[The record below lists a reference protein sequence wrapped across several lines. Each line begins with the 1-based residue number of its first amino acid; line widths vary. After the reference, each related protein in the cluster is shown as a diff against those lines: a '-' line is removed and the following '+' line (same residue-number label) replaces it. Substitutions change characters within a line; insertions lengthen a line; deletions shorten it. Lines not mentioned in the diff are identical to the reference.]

1 MTSNA
6 ITTFYGAVN
15 DGAFWHW
22 PTLLHFCLVAL
33 AGGVALLV
41 AYRALGRERL
51 GWRLPALSVGLIA
64 LDMVVLWAE
73 SLARWRLTHVYL
85 FLSIRPA
92 SAIWWGAWGLAGS
105 AVLGLL
111 LAFGWGPRRLWGA
124 LLVVTSTMAL
134 LYPGLAL
141 AANSAR
147 PLWTPLLLA
156 FMPVTGL
163 LLAWGLALLF
173 RQTDLRPAV
182 AVLGLAGALLGGLY
196 LVGLAT
202 GGLAA
207 REGLAHLWHEG
218 GTLFVAALAAML
230 LGPALLRR
238 YPALAGV
245 LVVAGAILARTLLV
259 EIGAFMPPLS

>member
-1 MTSNA
+1 MTGTVTA
-6 ITTFYGAVN
+6 FYGVPNA
-15 DGAFWHW
+15 GAFWHW
-22 PTLLHFCLVAL
+22 PTLVHFCLVAI

-41 AYRALGRERL
+41 AYRALTSQRL
-51 GWRLPALSVGLIA
+51 TWRLPALSVALIA

-73 SLARWRLTHVYL
+73 SIARWRFTHVYL
-85 FLSIRPA
+85 FLNVRPA
-92 SAIWWGAWGLAGS
+92 SAIWWGSWGLAGS

-111 LAFGWGPRRLWGA
+111 LALGWGPRRLWGA

-141 AANSAR
+141 AANHAR
-147 PLWTPLLLA
+147 PLWTPLLLT

-173 RQTDLRPAV
+173 RQNDLRPAV
-182 AVLGLAGALLGGLY
+182 AALALTAAALGGLY

-207 REGLAHLWHEG
+207 REGLRHLWSEAG
-218 GTLFVAALAAML
+218 PLFTAGLAAML
-230 LGPALLRR
+230 VAPALLRR
-238 YPALAGV
+238 YPAAAAL
-245 LVVAGAILARTLLV
+245 LVVAGAVLARTLLV
-259 EIGAFMPPLS
+259 EIGAYMPPLS